1 MISYLEFM
9 YKYEGFLLILVRDLS
24 SGLEVE
30 NSSEVVIE
38 WILDFYVMEMMIN
51 AHPLILPC

>member
-9 YKYEGFLLILVRDLS
+9 YKYEGSLLILVRNLS

-30 NSSEVVIE
+30 NNLELVIE
-38 WILDFYVMEMMIN
+38 WILIVMSWILCFDAN
-51 AHPLILPC
+51 LVTLPC

>member
-1 MISYLEFM
+1 MITYLEFM
-9 YKYEGFLLILVRDLS
+9 YKQEGSLLILVRDLS

-30 NSSEVVIE
+30 NSLELVIE
-38 WILDFYVMEMMIN
+38 WILDCYVMEMMLN

>member
-9 YKYEGFLLILVRDLS
+9 YKWEGSLLILVRDLY

-30 NSSEVVIE
+30 NSSELVKE
-38 WILDFYVMEMMIN
+38 WILVCYVMEMMLN
-51 AHPLILPC
+51 AHPLNLPC